1 MVSVSCKIIPGEL
14 CTGTVKSVLP
24 FGLYLDLGGVDG
36 LINLDELSWSK
47 PENIYEEFKVG
58 EVLKVQIIEIDPDGE
73 RILLS
78 HKATLPLP

>member
-1 MVSVSCKIIPGEL
+1 MLILYNGSSCGEL